1 MQVVHTPVGSSRGR
15 LLSQYT
21 LARINSM
28 EGIDLALFDFD
39 RHNAIY
45 YFALNTDEE
54 IYFRYGG
61 RDAKS
66 AHSYLN
72 LESLELA
79 LTQGLKIH
87 EKSVSTPVNKPKP
100 LRKLPDQVPG
110 LNEHVVQQKRCVE
123 CHHIAHF
130 ETTFAEKNDT
140 LNKVRDMFRSPDIKN
155 LGINLD
161 VPKGLRIAESSGA
174 AKDAGLQEGDVIKK
188 LNSQDVVT
196 FGDLQYYLDKVD
208 RNTTK
213 INVTVN
219 RNNSEHILDLTL
231 PDLWWKTD
239 IGYRNWTINPLTFF
253 TSKKLTDEEKKA
265 LKLPVRG
272 LASRVTEVPIDAMLE
287 SAHTLEIGDII
298 TAIDGEVENVL
309 GTGAQLHIKLFHES
323 GSKVDLDVLRK
334 GKKIT
339 VSLQTVRKVFRRV
352 EE

>member
-1 MQVVHTPVGSSRGR
+1 MQVVHTPVDSSRGK

-87 EKSVSTPVNKPKP
+87 EKSASTPVNKPKP

-140 LNKVRDMFRSPDIKN
+140 LNKVRDMFRSPYTKN

-161 VPKGLRIAESSGA
+161 VPKGLRIAESIGA
-174 AKDAGLQEGDVIKK
+174 AKDAGLQEGDVIKR
-188 LNSQDVVT
+188 LNTQDVVT
-196 FGDLQYYLDKVD
+196 FGDLQYYLD
-208 RNTTK
+208 
-213 INVTVN
+213 
-219 RNNSEHILDLTL
+219 
-231 PDLWWKTD
+231 
-239 IGYRNWTINPLTFF
+239 
-253 TSKKLTDEEKKA
+253 
-265 LKLPVRG
+265 
-272 LASRVTEVPIDAMLE
+272 
-287 SAHTLEIGDII
+287 
-298 TAIDGEVENVL
+298 
-309 GTGAQLHIKLFHES
+309 
-323 GSKVDLDVLRK
+323 
-334 GKKIT
+334 
-339 VSLQTVRKVFRRV
+339 
-352 EE
+352 